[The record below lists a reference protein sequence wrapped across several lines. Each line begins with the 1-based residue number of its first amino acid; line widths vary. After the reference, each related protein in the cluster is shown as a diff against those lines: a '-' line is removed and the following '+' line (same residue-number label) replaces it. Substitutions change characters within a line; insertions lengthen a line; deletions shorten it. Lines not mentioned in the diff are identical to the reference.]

1 MLKID
6 PWTMFF
12 TVVNVLI
19 LFVGLKIFAIKPV
32 KKIIDEREKLIND
45 QFESAKKSQD
55 EALQMKEEYQEKL
68 NAAKEKAEEIVVE
81 ARQRAEAEHDKIM
94 ADTKIE
100 SEQMLN
106 KAKADIQAEKEKAQN
121 EVQTEIAHLAMAA
134 ARKIM
139 KAGDSIDAGSN

>member
-19 LFVGLKIFAIKPV
+19 LFVGLKIFAIKTV

-134 ARKIM
+134 ARKII

>member
-6 PWTMFF
+6 PWTLFF
-12 TVVNVLI
+12 TVLNVLI
-19 LFVGLKIFAIKPV
+19 LFAGLKIFAIKPV
-32 KKIIDEREKLIND
+32 KKVIDEREKMIND
-45 QFESAKKSQD
+45 QFESARKSQD
-55 EALQMKEEYQEKL
+55 EANSMKEEYQEKL
-68 NAAKEKAEEIVVE
+68 NAAREKAEEIVVE
-81 ARQRAEAEHDKIM
+81 ARNRAEAEHDKIM

-121 EVQTEIAHLAMAA
+121 EVQTEIAHLAIVA

-139 KAGDSIDAGSN
+139 KAGDSIDTGSN